1 MRTTLDIEEDVL
13 VAAKELARKER
24 TTAGQVISR
33 LARKGL
39 TGEVARP
46 AKKFGRK
53 NGLPVFPADG
63 EIVTNELINHIR
75 DEEGI

>member
-33 LARKGL
+33 LARMGL
-39 TGEVARP
+39 TGEVARTT
-46 AKKFGRK
+46 KKFARK
-53 NGLPVFPADG
+53 NGLPVFPPDG
-63 EIVTNELINHIR
+63 EIVTNELINRIR